1 MALPS
6 LCHKCRTQVQCSPCM
21 TQLDFTEPKT
31 GNTTVVSNAMPCIRD
46 EMGRICSDS
55 PHIFPVSF
63 LQDEDVMLHI
73 QSKIRLAWH
82 VLGVNKKTISI
93 RPVPSNFL
101 LSYLQVVTRCLYYI
115 KPMLY
120 ICADRMLTQCHPYPQ
135 RINVCLPWDID
146 DINEITSRLNNS
158 CTLLSHKVLLKNIFV
173 ACVHQL

>member
-1 MALPS
+1 MR
-6 LCHKCRTQVQCSPCM
+6 C
-21 TQLDFTEPKT
+21 
-31 GNTTVVSNAMPCIRD
+31 
-46 EMGRICSDS
+46 
-55 PHIFPVSF
+55 PVSETRWAGF
-63 LQDEDVMLHI
+63 VLIPHTYFQCLFCKMKTIKLPIYTSNIVMLHI
-73 QSKIRLAWH
+73 QSTIRLAWH

-120 ICADRMLTQCHPYPQ
+120 ICADRMLTQCHPHPQ

-173 ACVHQL
+173 ACFHQL